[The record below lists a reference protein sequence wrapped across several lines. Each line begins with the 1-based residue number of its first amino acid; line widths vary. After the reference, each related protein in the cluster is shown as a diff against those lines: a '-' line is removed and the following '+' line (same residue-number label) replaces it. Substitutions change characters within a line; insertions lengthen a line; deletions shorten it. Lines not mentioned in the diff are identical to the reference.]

1 MDTPS
6 SGHYTID
13 HPMAK
18 KKVTTPEE
26 EVVDPNTQDPT
37 VPASLPEG
45 QAQEETPEVEDET
58 PTPQE
63 ELEGEDATEK
73 PAEDAAPSNAPQEE
87 ASAPQEEPKD
97 KDATEEHVEDADT
110 PEATEGEAPEEAE
123 TGGDAQDE
131 EEEEDTT
138 YEDEAPSALSDMAA
152 QILRDNDLDVVFL
165 TIDGTAFYGYSD
177 AINYAQTLADDS
189 VQVFFRTP
197 PTDEDYRRHLPPH
210 LRPKHLQSEL

>member
-1 MDTPS
+1 
-6 SGHYTID
+6 
-13 HPMAK
+13 MAK

-26 EVVDPNTQDPT
+26 EVVDPNTQEPT

-63 ELEGEDATEK
+63 ELEGEDIAEK
-73 PAEDAAPSNAPQEE
+73 PAEDAAPSTAPQEE

-131 EEEEDTT
+131 EEEEDTS

-210 LRPKHLQSEL
+210 LRPKHLQTES

>member
-1 MDTPS
+1 
-6 SGHYTID
+6 
-13 HPMAK
+13 MAK

-58 PTPQE
+58 PTPQK

-110 PEATEGEAPEEAE
+110 PEATKGEAPEEAE

-131 EEEEDTT
+131 EEKEDTS

>member
-1 MDTPS
+1 
-6 SGHYTID
+6 
-13 HPMAK
+13 MAK

-26 EVVDPNTQDPT
+26 EVVDPNTQEPT

-73 PAEDAAPSNAPQEE
+73 PAEDAAPSSAHQEE
-87 ASAPQEEPKD
+87 ALAPQEEPKD
-97 KDATEEHVEDADT
+97 KDATEKHVEDADT

-131 EEEEDTT
+131 EEEKDTT